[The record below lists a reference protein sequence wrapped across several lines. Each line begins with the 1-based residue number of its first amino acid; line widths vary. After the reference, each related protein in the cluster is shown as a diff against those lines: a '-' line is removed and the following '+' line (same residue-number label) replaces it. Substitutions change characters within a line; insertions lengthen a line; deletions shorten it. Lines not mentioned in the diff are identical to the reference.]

1 MDADDELY
9 PLAQSVG
16 LMLEQ
21 AGLMLVTAESCTGG
35 WLAQCI
41 TAVPGSSGWF
51 DRGYVTYSNAAKTE
65 MLGVEPDLIDK
76 YGAVSEQVARAMAVG
91 ALETSNADMAIA
103 ITGVAGPGGGSLEK
117 PVGTVWMALQ
127 RRGGDART
135 RMFVFSGDRRGI
147 RCAAVGEAL
156 QGLKANFAAQ

>member
-9 PLAQSVG
+9 LLAQAVGLKLKQTG
-16 LMLEQ
+16 LML
-21 AGLMLVTAESCTGG
+21 ATAESCTGG

-65 MLGVEPDLIDK
+65 MLGVEPGLIDR
-76 YGAVSEQVARAMAVG
+76 YGAVSEQVARAMAAG
-91 ALETSNADMAIA
+91 ALRNSDADIAIA
-103 ITGVAGPGGGSLEK
+103 ITGIAGPGGGSLEK
-117 PVGTVWMALQ
+117 PVGTVWIALQ
-127 RRGGDART
+127 RRGGDGVA

-147 RCAAVGEAL
+147 RCAAVGEVL
-156 QGLKANFAAQ
+156 LDLNANLAAN